1 MRDVDEKK
9 RTRKCGVEAAL
20 FPIITFIPFQFCEQP
35 YNFKEHNE
43 KASRFIAMMVKSTS
57 TVTPFSQHLSKPPV
71 VVVGITL
78 RLPANSLYIN
88 PRQFTFQLPLLQEMR
103 KEGLPI
109 EGLLSI
115 SVIRH
120 TRRQC

>member
-1 MRDVDEKK
+1 M
-9 RTRKCGVEAAL
+9 EAAL

-35 YNFKEHNE
+35 YDLKEHDE
-43 KASRFIAMMVKSTS
+43 KASHFIAMMVKSTS

-78 RLPANSLYIN
+78 PVNSLYIN
-88 PRQFTFQLPLLQEMR
+88 PCQFTFQLPLLQEMR

-115 SVIRH
+115 SVI
-120 TRRQC
+120 